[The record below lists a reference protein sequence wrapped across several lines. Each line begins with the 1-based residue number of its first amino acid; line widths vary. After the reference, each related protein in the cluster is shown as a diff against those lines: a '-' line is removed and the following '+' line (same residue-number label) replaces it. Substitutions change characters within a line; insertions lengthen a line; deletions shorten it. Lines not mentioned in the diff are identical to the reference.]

1 MRPRRRPARPSSD
14 TAPTEVVPPEVV
26 EEEVPAVVQEEEY
39 IPPRRPPLPQLWPWL
54 LALLLL
60 VVGGLVAWFLL
71 SRDSNDHKRTTTP
84 VVASTVAVPR
94 VIGLQEGTA
103 VQRLAKK
110 GLVPKPIFRASKFAP
125 GTVFGQTPPER
136 AKVARRSAV
145 TLLVSSGTPNVAVP
159 NVTGLRTAAA
169 VARLKAAGL
178 KSTVTKAPS
187 TQPQGIVLR
196 QQPSVG
202 ARVSK
207 GQTVTLTVSSGK
219 TKMAVPG
226 VVGQLQAD
234 AEAAV
239 RGAGLVPTT
248 AQVDSTQ
255 PAGIVVT
262 QSPPAGTKVAKGAK
276 VRLDISKGPPP
287 TSPPVPTNPPP
298 GKQVKVPNV
307 VGEDQ
312 TTAQKRLQ
320 RNGLKS
326 SVSYIA
332 SSKPVGT
339 VVSEQPPA
347 GTTVKRGSRVAL
359 NVSNGA
365 NPKPL
370 KAVPDVTGQDQG
382 TATATLRQAGFVV
395 VTIDEPTTDQ
405 SQNGIVID
413 EQPTPGSRIP
423 EGSQVTIYVGVFG

>member
-1 MRPRRRPARPSSD
+1 MRLRRRPSQPPSD
-14 TAPTEVVPPEVV
+14 TAPTEAIPPEVV
-26 EEEVPAVVQEEEY
+26 EEEEY
-39 IPPRRPPLPQLWPWL
+39 VPPRRPPLPRLWPWL

-60 VVGGLVAWFLL
+60 VIGGLVAWFLL
-71 SRDSNDHKRTTTP
+71 SRDNDHKRTTTP

-94 VIGLQEGTA
+94 VIGLQEATA

-110 GLVPKPIFRASKFAP
+110 DLVPKPVFRASKFAP
-125 GTVFGQTPPER
+125 GIVFGQTPAEGS
-136 AKVARRSAV
+136 KVARRSAV
-145 TLLVSSGTPNVAVP
+145 TLLVSSGRPNVAVP

-169 VARLKAAGL
+169 LVRLKAAGL
-178 KSTVTKAPS
+178 KSTIVKTPS
-187 TQPQGIVLR
+187 TQPPGTVLK
-196 QQPSVG
+196 QQPSAG

-219 TKMAVPG
+219 TKVAVPD
-226 VVGQLQAD
+226 VVGQPQPN
-234 AEAAV
+234 AEGAV
-239 RGAGLVPTT
+239 RGAGLLPTT

-276 VRLDISKGPPP
+276 VRLNISRGPPP
-287 TSPPVPTNPPP
+287 TSPPFPTNPPP
-298 GKQVKVPNV
+298 GKRVKVPNV

-326 SVSYIA
+326 SVSYVA
-332 SSKPVGT
+332 SSKPAGT
-339 VVSEQPPA
+339 VVSEQPRA

-359 NVSNGA
+359 KISNGP

-370 KAVPDVTGQDQG
+370 KTVPDVKGQDQ
-382 TATATLRQAGFVV
+382 ATATTALRQAGFVV
-395 VTIDEPTTDQ
+395 VTIDEPTNDPT
-405 SQNGIVID
+405 QNGIVVD

-423 EGSQVTIYVGVFG
+423 QGSQITIYVGVFG